1 MKFFS
6 QHWKRGY
13 ATGGSR
19 LSAFGGKVKTHEE
32 VQQLQKRIKAHE
44 KAELEHFE
52 KHFDAAWDEAHQ

>member
-13 ATGGSR
+13 AHAGNRSVYGGR
-19 LSAFGGKVKTHEE
+19 VKSQEE
-32 VQQLQKRIKAHE
+32 VEALQKRIKAQE

-52 KHFDAAWDEAHQ
+52 KHFDKAWDEAHQ